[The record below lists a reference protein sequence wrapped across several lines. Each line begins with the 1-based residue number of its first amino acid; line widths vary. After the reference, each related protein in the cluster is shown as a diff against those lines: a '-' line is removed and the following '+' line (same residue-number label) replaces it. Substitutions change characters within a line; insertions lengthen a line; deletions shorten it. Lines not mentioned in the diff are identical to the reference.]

1 MQPTTPSIRTTE
13 AGVEDEKDDNGDTTD
28 TTTNGDEATQANEEE
43 APSSTT
49 NDDGAAATSP
59 TVHNALCDV
68 CHEQIVGT
76 RYKCDVCDD
85 FDLCGDHYV
94 ARAHDNLHKFTAHT
108 EDIQNPKRRQLTEE
122 ELVYYIMMMIIMM
135 MIIDVVFVVLK
146 G

>member
-1 MQPTTPSIRTTE
+1 MEAAIDWCVSNPATQEAEATTTKTTNNQE
-13 AGVEDEKDDNGDTTD
+13 TTTSAGVEDEKNGDTTD
-28 TTTNGDEATQANEEE
+28 TTTTNDETTQANEGE
-43 APSSTT
+43 AQSSTT
-49 NDDGAAATSP
+49 NDDGAEATSP

-68 CHEQIVGT
+68 CHEQILGT

-122 ELVYYIMMMIIMM
+122 ELV
-135 MIIDVVFVVLK
+135 F
-146 G
+146 